1 MFKSKEKIREEIRQK
16 ARIDALE
23 FVNYYKIVFS
33 DISIEVD
40 YVSYDSHKVYFELSI
55 PSLDIYRD
63 NMSVDG
69 MKGYLSGLKYYATEI
84 YKCKT
89 EAKAKK

>member
-1 MFKSKEKIREEIRQK
+1 MFKSKEKVREEVKQN

-23 FVNYYKIVFS
+23 FINYYKTVFV
-33 DISIEVD
+33 DINIEVD
-40 YVSYDSHKVYFELSI
+40 YVSYDSNKVYFELTI
-55 PSLDIYRD
+55 PSLEIYREC
-63 NMSVDG
+63 MSIDW

-84 YKCKT
+84 CKCKT